1 MNLANFS
8 TTTLGYIIILIPLF
22 IACSVQDSSNS
33 SLNQTIPGEITI
45 PYPTIN
51 NLAIEWSIQGDENLN
66 GVVSVHFRENGT
78 VEWNQGMSLRRVP
91 AGDKENFSWKNKH
104 SGSIFNLQPD
114 TNYEIKLQLND
125 QDGGS
130 AEQLIEAHTRPMPR
144 YGAKAEII
152 ELPAGNYDTLQT
164 KSGTK
169 EKPVVYRSTQGIAK
183 FRSVDLRNKKWVFV
197 EGIQIDNL
205 VEDGIGIR
213 MGGSQN
219 CVVWHCTI
227 NADFGIVAYFP
238 GAINSYI
245 SDNTLTG
252 MGEWIP
258 EIMGAH
264 GQDYGATIG
273 EGIQMTGAGNVICY
287 NKVTG
292 FRDCI
297 STMEERPN
305 SIHGGTGATE
315 QISFDI
321 HNNDVYMGL
330 DDGIEADFCLSNV
343 RVYNN
348 RLTNCFVGL
357 SSQPGLGGPTYF
369 VRNAMYNIIHAAFKL
384 KRDSY
389 GDVVLHNTVI
399 KVGAGLAGN
408 EAGSDFT
415 YFRNNLAI
423 GGLTG
428 GGIWGDYGAGKP
440 YAAHIKGPGPNS
452 SFDYDAVGVV
462 DTVYVAMIGDKP
474 FSEVEEHGIEDID
487 MFKVFDNVEFP
498 LPPTPERATPDLR
511 PLAGS
516 RVVDAG
522 IHIPNIN
529 DGFIGKAPDCGAY
542 EAGQALPHYGPRAR
556 DNEE

>member
-1 MNLANFS
+1 MNFIRCA
-8 TTTLGYIIILIPLF
+8 TVLGIILILMF
-22 IACSVQDSSNS
+22 LSCSDQKRTNS
-33 SLNQTIPGEITI
+33 LLNRTTAGEVTT

-51 NLAIEWSIQGDENLN
+51 NLAIEWGIQGDRNLN
-66 GVVSVHFRENGT
+66 GVVSVQFKEKGT
-78 VEWNQGMSLRRVP
+78 AKWKKGMSLRRVP
-91 AGDKENFSWKNKH
+91 AGGKENFSWKNKH
-104 SGSIFNLQPD
+104 SGSIFNLRPD

-125 QDGGS
+125 PDGGS
-130 AEQLIEAHTRPMPR
+130 AEQIIEVRTRPIPR
-144 YGAKAEII
+144 YGADAKII
-152 ELPAGNYDTLQT
+152 ELPAGTYDTLQT

-169 EKPVVYRSTQGIAK
+169 EKPVVYRSVQGMATY
-183 FRSVDLRNKKWVFV
+183 RSIDLRNKKWVFV
-197 EGIQIDNL
+197 EGIHVDNL
-205 VEDGIGIR
+205 VENGIGIQ
-213 MGGSQN
+213 MGGSRN
-219 CVVWHCTI
+219 CVVRHCTI

-238 GAINSYI
+238 GAYNSYI
-245 SDNTLTG
+245 SDNTILG

-258 EIMGAH
+258 KTMGAKGH
-264 GQDYGATIG
+264 KYGATLG

-305 SIHGGTGATE
+305 TKYPGTGATE

-321 HNNDVYMGL
+321 HNNDIYMGL

-357 SSQPGLGGPTYF
+357 SAQPTLGGPTYF
-369 VRNAMYNIIHAAFKL
+369 IRNAMYNIIHAAFKL

-399 KVGAGLAGN
+399 KVGAGLGGNDAGI
-408 EAGSDFT
+408 DYT

-423 GGLTG
+423 GGLDG
-428 GGIWGDYGAGKP
+428 GGIWGGYDAGKS
-440 YAAHIKGPGPNS
+440 YAAEIKGPGPNS

-462 DTVYVAMIGDKP
+462 DTVYFAVIGEKP
-474 FSEVEEHGIEDID
+474 FSEVEKHGIEQLDIN
-487 MFKVFDNVEFP
+487 KVFDNIEFP
-498 LPPTPERATPDLR
+498 LPPTPERAAPDLR
-511 PLAGS
+511 PVTES

-522 IHIPNIN
+522 LYIPNIN
-529 DGFIGKAPDCGAY
+529 DGFMGKAPDCGAY
-542 EAGQALPHYGPRAR
+542 ETGQALPHYGPRIR
-556 DNEE
+556 NSGK